1 MKSLALVLTFAV
13 AALLGGA
20 SAARADVNCNNTPL
34 KPLVGIINDN
44 VNVQNNA
51 SCTIGSAYEGAYING
66 NVQVRQGASLIIQ
79 ARQYPSTITGNVQAN
94 QCNFALLEGAVT
106 VGGNV
111 QLGQCMKESG
121 FDGPGIKI
129 SGNFQC
135 QNNSGPCDATI
146 GVVGGNVQIH
156 DNSGAGAN
164 VSLNEIHGN
173 LQCRNDSTKP
183 SAAWR
188 ANWVSGNMQQD
199 CAANRGFAWSGTL
212 PTCTTLAAVLA
223 KVPYIVSTPTTNDN
237 TLYPA
242 VTSTLMAATATHAAY
257 CNVQFTYT
265 AIGSPGSSAPLQNTA
280 YGYGTNENQAINIGI
295 GLPLSAAD
303 GGTGGVQGA
312 WNGRLQHLGGG
323 GLVGSVGST
332 TSATDASYVGSST
345 DTGHTGAQNGSAEGG
360 GNFGVT
366 GTYSPPNSFVPT
378 TPNDTLDVG
387 KIDDYIIEGIHE
399 QVQWGKLISRIY
411 YGEKWAYNYWNGCST
426 GGRQGLE
433 LAENYGDEFDGF
445 ITGAPAIWHDRF
457 RQSDDWPWLVN
468 EDDLVLAGY
477 PTLSTALWNATTAVV
492 VAACQ
497 ANNPSGAVGYL
508 DDPRACRASARLN
521 ICGKPGA
528 AASPNCLTTQQAA
541 AVDKIWAG
549 PHNSS
554 GNRIW
559 YPANKGV
566 TGGVVSFT
574 TPGGFAG
581 STLQVMSWDHASTT
595 IDLNLLY
602 DSVQAVALYNATTG
616 IAYETE
622 ALLGSTPDVTTGA
635 DGVAVNDLVDSIVP
649 HFGVDE
655 VNLDLVKNN
664 GGKIMMWQGTADQL
678 IRWYDSVDYYRLVAT
693 HYGGGTADFAVLWPW
708 FRYYHAPGAFHC
720 AAGVGPAPT
729 DIFNQLV
736 GWVENNAAPDPVPT
750 SSGTFST
757 CSAAG
762 VPDASC
768 PSGQPTELQST
779 PTPFTPPLC
788 PWPTSAVYNGSGP
801 GNVASSFH
809 CAGNLDANNYS
820 LCQML
825 RTPTGEETSNALDY
839 AEAGISPRQCP
850 VPQ

>member
-111 QLGQCMKESG
+111 QIGQCMKESG

-156 DNSGAGAN
+156 DNRAGAN

-183 SAAWR
+183 SAAWG

-223 KVPYIVSTPTTNDN
+223 KVPYIVSTPTINDG

-242 VTSTLMAATATHAAY
+242 VTSTLMTATATHAAY
-257 CNVQFTYT
+257 CNVQLTYT
-265 AIGSPGSSAPLQNTA
+265 SIGSPGSSAPLQNTA

-303 GGTGGVQGA
+303 TGTGGVQGA

-332 TSATDASYVGSST
+332 TSATDAGYVGSST
-345 DTGHTGAQNGSAEGG
+345 DTGHTRAQNGSAEGG

-399 QVQWGKLISRIY
+399 QV
-411 YGEKWAYNYWNGCST
+411 
-426 GGRQGLE
+426 
-433 LAENYGDEFDGF
+433 
-445 ITGAPAIWHDRF
+445 
-457 RQSDDWPWLVN
+457 
-468 EDDLVLAGY
+468 
-477 PTLSTALWNATTAVV
+477 
-492 VAACQ
+492 
-497 ANNPSGAVGYL
+497 
-508 DDPRACRASARLN
+508 
-521 ICGKPGA
+521 
-528 AASPNCLTTQQAA
+528 
-541 AVDKIWAG
+541 
-549 PHNSS
+549 
-554 GNRIW
+554 
-559 YPANKGV
+559 
-566 TGGVVSFT
+566 
-574 TPGGFAG
+574 
-581 STLQVMSWDHASTT
+581 
-595 IDLNLLY
+595 
-602 DSVQAVALYNATTG
+602 
-616 IAYETE
+616 
-622 ALLGSTPDVTTGA
+622 
-635 DGVAVNDLVDSIVP
+635 
-649 HFGVDE
+649 
-655 VNLDLVKNN
+655 
-664 GGKIMMWQGTADQL
+664 
-678 IRWYDSVDYYRLVAT
+678 
-693 HYGGGTADFAVLWPW
+693 
-708 FRYYHAPGAFHC
+708 
-720 AAGVGPAPT
+720 
-729 DIFNQLV
+729 
-736 GWVENNAAPDPVPT
+736 
-750 SSGTFST
+750 
-757 CSAAG
+757 
-762 VPDASC
+762 
-768 PSGQPTELQST
+768 
-779 PTPFTPPLC
+779 
-788 PWPTSAVYNGSGP
+788 
-801 GNVASSFH
+801 
-809 CAGNLDANNYS
+809 
-820 LCQML
+820 
-825 RTPTGEETSNALDY
+825 
-839 AEAGISPRQCP
+839 
-850 VPQ
+850 